1 MVMIV
6 VRRFFQLRHVH
17 KFREIIEVE
26 HGVILAVFAKERN
39 VFAKVHVLQMVCNEA
54 PVAALNAF
62 GENPQNFRI
71 CICIHHAK

>member
-17 KFREIIEVE
+17 QFREIVEVE
-26 HGVILAVFAKERN
+26 HGVILAVFAEERN
-39 VFAKVHVLQMVCNEA
+39 VFAKVHVLQMIRNEA
-54 PVAALNAF
+54 PVTALYAF
-62 GENPQNFRI
+62 GENSQNFRI